1 MTVFTREA
9 VPKQWAI
16 AQNNLAIVYRNRI
29 RGEQADNLERA
40 IAHNE
45 QALTVRPREAFPQD
59 WAITQNNLALV
70 YWSRI
75 RGERADNLERAIAHN
90 EQALTVFT
98 REAFPTQWAL
108 TQDNLANAYHD
119 RIRGERA
126 DNLERAIAHHEHAL
140 TIYTRETFPQDWA
153 LTQNNLADAYRQR
166 IRGKRADNLERAIH
180 YCEQALTVRIR
191 EAFPQDWAMTQNNLA
206 IAYAER
212 ICGERADNLERA
224 IAHHEQA
231 LTVRTREA
239 FPQDWAATQNNLAGA
254 YAERIRGERA
264 DNLEQAIAHHEQALT
279 VRTREAFPQDWAMTQ
294 FNLAN
299 AYWKRIRGERADN
312 LERAIAHY
320 EQALMV
326 RTCVAFPQD
335 WALTQNNLAN
345 AYTDR
350 IRGERADNLER
361 AIAYCEQALTVY
373 TREAFPQDW
382 ALTQNNLANAYAER
396 IRGERA
402 DNLEQAIAH
411 YEQALTVYTREAFPE
426 GWATTQHNLA
436 TTYRNR
442 ICGERADNLE
452 RAIAHGEQALTV
464 YTREAF
470 PELWASTQNSL
481 AVAYTDRI
489 RGERAD
495 NLERA
500 IAHGEQAL
508 TVYTREAFPQDWA
521 LTQNNLANAYAE
533 RIRGERADN
542 LEQAIAHC
550 EQALTVYTHTAFPER
565 WARIK
570 NNLAGVYTG
579 RIRGERADNL
589 ERAIAHGEQA
599 LTVYTLDQF
608 PADHQRTQRNLGNL
622 YFAERNWAVAHK
634 AYAAAIAVGD
644 VLLTTAYTEVGRR
657 AEVGETDRLHAAA
670 AYSLLRLERAEEAL
684 LALEQGKTRLLAE
697 ALALGNADLNAL
709 PEDQR
714 QVMHAARQ
722 TVRELEAEMR
732 LPANTPARRGD
743 RILAEAL
750 YQTRTALQK
759 LIETI
764 RTTRPDF
771 MPTGLDLPN
780 LLRLIPLGGVLV
792 SPLVT
797 TQGGAVFVLP
807 HGTDRVM
814 ESHVIWLDDL
824 TDEVM
829 VELLLQGTADTAK
842 LGGWL
847 GAYFNRDSDRQR
859 WLETIETT
867 GQSLWKLLLGPVHE
881 RLRELGLHEG
891 DPVILVPQ
899 GGLGLL
905 PLHAAWREADG
916 KKRYFLDDYTV
927 SYAPSGYAL
936 QISQRRI
943 QEPRRQQ
950 HTLLAVV
957 NPTADLAFTPMEG
970 EAVSALFDP
979 SARQILMEGAAN
991 SSAVIAQSPGRS
1003 YLHFSCHGFYNW
1015 EDAMRSG
1022 LILADGT
1029 ALTLSEIIA
1038 RLDLS
1043 AARLVTL
1050 SACETGL
1057 TDIRQSPD
1065 EYLGLPAGFLQAGAP
1080 AVLSTLWAV
1089 NDRSTTLLMVHF
1101 YRRHLLDGLQP
1112 SAALRQAQR
1121 WLRDTTNAEKAAYF
1135 EALLLESA
1143 DSDMTSDSAD
1153 ELYKTLVLA
1162 KPDARDFDHPFY
1174 WAAFTYTGA

>member
-350 IRGERADNLER
+350 IRGERAYNLER

-481 AVAYTDRI
+481 AVAYTD
-489 RGERAD
+489 
-495 NLERA
+495 
-500 IAHGEQAL
+500 
-508 TVYTREAFPQDWA
+508 
-521 LTQNNLANAYAE
+521 
-533 RIRGERADN
+533 
-542 LEQAIAHC
+542 
-550 EQALTVYTHTAFPER
+550 
-565 WARIK
+565 
-570 NNLAGVYTG
+570 